1 MQQFFVKNND
11 SSHLIL
17 FLLGWG
23 MDERPM
29 MPLAGR
35 NNILFLYNYTDLNFD
50 FDFSAWTQVDLV
62 AFSCGVFMTQFL
74 KKRLPAVRRSVA
86 VNGTFELF
94 DEKKGLSA
102 ATVDVFKRI
111 SLDNYMDFRRGYL
124 VETPQELEIFSHNQ
138 PLRTIEDS
146 LAELEKLK
154 EFDESLPK
162 TGFHFDRILISEN
175 DRILPPAN
183 QKRAWRGYPYEMI
196 KGNHFGFYHFESA
209 AALFE

>member
-11 SSHLIL
+11 SGHLIL

-35 NNILFLYNYTDLNFD
+35 SNILFLYNYTDLDFD
-50 FDFSAWTQVDLV
+50 FDFSAWPQIDLA
-62 AFSCGVFMTQFL
+62 AFSCGVFMAQFL
-74 KKRLPAVRRSVA
+74 KNRLPAVRRAVA
-86 VNGTFELF
+86 VNGTLELF

-102 ATVDVFKRI
+102 AMVDIFKGI
-111 SLDNYMDFRRGYL
+111 SEDNYMDFRKEYL
-124 VETPQELEIFSHNQ
+124 LETPHELELFSQNQ

-154 EFDESLPK
+154 EFDETLPK
-162 TGFHFDRILISEN
+162 TGFHFDRALVGEN
-175 DRILPPAN
+175 DCILPPAN

-196 KGNHFGFYHFESA
+196 KGSHFGFYHFKSA